1 MFDDLIS
8 DLGHVS
14 LLVPM
19 AGLVVDQ
26 VRLWGKSKNVAPV
39 AVEINM
45 ARPLWPFVPRGRRGA
60 LARTFFAARRD
71 PHPVIEGNPLDGRAW
86 RRSLV
91 TRRQGNPRGC

>member
-19 AGLVVDQ
+19 VGLVVDQ
-26 VRLWGKSKNVAPV
+26 VRLGGKSKNVAPV

-45 ARPLWPFVPRGRRGA
+45 AWSLWPFVPRGRRGA
-60 LARTFFAARRD
+60 LARTFD

-91 TRRQGNPRGC
+91 TRPDKVAPG